1 MASNPAVS
9 EALAIASE
17 QAQIV
22 ADRVRL
28 AGMADV
34 TNDPVALATNEHAAV
49 CWETYANLLKDAADG
64 AR

>member
-1 MASNPAVS
+1 MATNAVS

-34 TNDPVALATNEHAAV
+34 ADDPVALATNEHAAV
-49 CWETYANLLKDAADG
+49 CWETYAHLLKDAAYG